1 MIFGDW
7 TSTSRRIGAPVA
19 FAVVALIGAQRSGS
33 PAREIIGTW
42 RGTAVCANRAKDLTC
57 RDETVIYD
65 VGTIGA
71 ARGNVMLRAH
81 KMVNRDR
88 QFMYAMQ
95 FKLIPGSHT
104 WQSDFTESTFHGR
117 WEYTVNGSVM
127 TGRLIELP
135 SKRLVRRVSVRRAD
149 PIRRGN

>member
-1 MIFGDW
+1 MKIAALL
-7 TSTSRRIGAPVA
+7 STSRRLGGPI
-19 FAVVALIGAQRSGS
+19 ALALVTAAGGQRSGS
-33 PAREIIGTW
+33 PTREIIGTW

-57 RDETVIYD
+57 KDETVIYD

-104 WQSDFTESTFHGR
+104 WQSDFTASTFHGR

-127 TGRLIELP
+127 TGRLIEIP
-135 SKRLVRRVSVRRAD
+135 SRRLVRRVSLRRSA
-149 PIRRGN
+149 PTPRGN

>member
-1 MIFGDW
+1 MTLG
-7 TSTSRRIGAPVA
+7 TRPSTQRLVAPVA
-19 FAVVALIGAQRSGS
+19 LALFAWVGSQRLGAQ
-33 PAREIIGTW
+33 AREIIGTW
-42 RGTAVCANRAKDLTC
+42 RGSAVCANRAKDLTC

-65 VGTIGA
+65 VDTVGA

-95 FKLIPGSHT
+95 LKVISSHT
-104 WQSDFTESTFHGR
+104 WQSDFTQSTFHGR

-127 TGRLIELP
+127 TGRLIEMP
-135 SKRLVRRVSVRRAD
+135 SRRLVRRVTVRRSA